1 MTRVE
6 AEVHFTA
13 EYDVEF
19 DGDGSINR
27 LEGRFQLTDA
37 QKLRLS
43 ALAAVIVQRVVHE
56 EQGWTVIAK
65 VLRDEVLPVLL
76 EDISDEQRTE
86 IVDLAMT
93 EESLLHED
101 EAYDNERDLQEERR

>member
-19 DGDGSINR
+19 EEDGSINR

-43 ALAAVIVQRVVHE
+43 VLATEIQTNVMFRGLDWNRVARIL
-56 EQGWTVIAK
+56 Q
-65 VLRDEVLPVLL
+65 DEVLPVLL

-86 IVDLAMT
+86 IVDLAMQ

>member
-19 DGDGSINR
+19 DEDGSINR

-43 ALAAVIVQRVVHE
+43 TIASYLETAM
-56 EQGWTVIAK
+56 QGHDWNWCARF
-65 VLRDEVLPVLL
+65 LQDEVLPVLL